1 VRTRS
6 LILYGVVAAALAAA
20 FRISPHAAASRL
32 DWVFAALC
40 GVLVITVVLFRWL
53 LQAQA
58 RIRRYRAVN
67 NQLIDCILLADA
79 ESGQIVEANP
89 AAMRALGLSDRELVG
104 RNLRDLSRALAP
116 ERLARLRAHWAPH
129 GRVLRIRAHD
139 DRRIPLH
146 TTLSWVRIGR
156 QELVCLVGR
165 NLTALRALAAQRRA
179 HWPALVRR
187 SHCDPLTGL
196 PNRAY
201 LEAKL
206 PRIVSTA
213 TREESLIALLY
224 IDLDH
229 FKDVNDSLG
238 HRSGD
243 RLLSTIARRL
253 RGCLSSED
261 LVVRMGGDEF
271 IVVAV
276 GLPSPSTADY
286 IAGRIQE
293 ALGAPVEI
301 DGTRLNILASIGI
314 SICPTDGT
322 SLDQLLKHADL
333 ALARAKARGR
343 GHHQFFTSELQAQLA
358 QRLELEH
365 ALRRA
370 LGTEQLFIE
379 YQPSFDLA
387 TRLPA
392 GFEALLRWRHPELG
406 LVSPVRFVP
415 LAEQSNL
422 VLELGAWVLRQVCRQ
437 LAVWHREGL
446 RILPVSIN
454 LTPRQYEHGR
464 LPELIAGLA
473 REFEIEASWLQ
484 FEITESA
491 AMQNGA
497 GFLPTLQALRGLGSR
512 ILVDDF
518 GTGYSSLSYLKNL
531 PVDALKIDKAFVHD
545 MTTNAHDAAI
555 VSAVM
560 GIARSLQLIV
570 VAEGVETAEQVDCL
584 AKLGCDSAQ
593 GFYFSRPLPPH
604 EARNVLESLGEGDCA
619 GIPLAGASR

>member
-1 VRTRS
+1 VVAVILLRS
-6 LILYGVVAAALAAA
+6 LV
-20 FRISPHAAASRL
+20 R
-32 DWVFAALC
+32 
-40 GVLVITVVLFRWL
+40 
-53 LQAQA
+53 AQA
-58 RIRRYRAVN
+58 RVRRYRAVN
-67 NQLIDCILLADA
+67 NQLIDCVLLADA
-79 ESGQIVEANP
+79 QSGEIVEANP
-89 AAMRALGLSDRELVG
+89 AAARALGLSERELRG

-116 ERLARLRAHWAPH
+116 ERLARLRAHWAAR
-129 GRVLRIRAHD
+129 GRVLQVWGSEE
-139 DRRIPLH
+139 RRVPLQ
-146 TTLSWVRIGR
+146 TTLSWIRIGHE
-156 QELVCLVGR
+156 ELVCLVGR

-179 HWPALVRR
+179 RWPQLTRR
-187 SHCDPLTGL
+187 SQCDSLTGL

-206 PRIVSTA
+206 PRIVSA
-213 TREESLIALLY
+213 AMREESLIALLY

-238 HRSGD
+238 HRCGD
-243 RLLSTIARRL
+243 RLLRAVARRL

-271 IVVAV
+271 IVVAL

-293 ALGAPVEI
+293 SLSAPIEI
-301 DGTRLNILASIGI
+301 DGTRLNVLASIGV

-322 SLDQLLKHADL
+322 TLEQLLKRADL

-343 GHHQFFTSELQAQLA
+343 GQHQFFTSELQAQLS

-379 YQPSFDLA
+379 YQPCVDLA
-387 TRLPA
+387 THLPS

-406 LVSPVRFVP
+406 LISPERFIP
-415 LAEQSNL
+415 IAEQGNL
-422 VLELGAWVLRQVCRQ
+422 VLELGAWVLRQVCGQ
-437 LAVWHREGL
+437 LREWQRAGL
-446 RILPVSIN
+446 NIIPVSVN
-454 LTPRQYEHGR
+454 LNPRQFEHGR

-473 REFEIEASWLQ
+473 REFAIEAGWLQ

-491 AMQNGA
+491 AMKNSTTY
-497 GFLPTLQALRGLGSR
+497 LPALQALRRLGSR

-545 MTTNAHDAAI
+545 MTTDANDAAI

-560 GIARSLQLIV
+560 AIARSLKLKV
-570 VAEGVETAEQVDCL
+570 VAEGVETAEQVACL
-584 AKLGCDSAQ
+584 AKLGCDTAQ
-593 GFYFSRPLPPH
+593 GFFFSRPLPAA
-604 EARNVLESLGEGDCA
+604 EARLLLEGLGEAGDAGDA
-619 GIPLAGASR
+619 GIRLAEASR

>member
-1 VRTRS
+1 M
-6 LILYGVVAAALAAA
+6 
-20 FRISPHAAASRL
+20 
-32 DWVFAALC
+32 
-40 GVLVITVVLFRWL
+40 LVIAVVLMRWL
-53 LQAQA
+53 LQARA

-67 NQLIDCILLADA
+67 NQLIDCILLADSD
-79 ESGQIVEANP
+79 SGQIIEANP
-89 AAMRALGLSDRELVG
+89 AAGRALGVPDRELVG
-104 RNLRDLSRALAP
+104 RNLRDLSAALAP
-116 ERLARLRAHWAPH
+116 ERLRRLRAHWAAQ
-129 GRVLRIRAHD
+129 GRVLRMRGHD
-139 DRRIPLH
+139 GRRIPLH
-146 TTLSWVRIGR
+146 TTLSWIRLGR
-156 QELVCLVGR
+156 QELICVVGR
-165 NLTALRALAAQRRA
+165 NLTALRALAAERRA
-179 HWPALVRR
+179 QWPALVRR
-187 SHCDPLTGL
+187 SHCDLLTGL

-206 PRIVSTA
+206 PRIVGA
-213 TREESLIALLY
+213 AGREESLIALLY
-224 IDLDH
+224 VDLDH

-238 HRSGD
+238 HRCGD
-243 RLLSTIARRL
+243 RLLRAVARRL

-276 GLPSPSTADY
+276 GLPSASTVDY

-293 ALGAPVEI
+293 TLSAPIEI
-301 DGTRLNILASIGI
+301 DGTRLNVLASIGI

-322 SLDQLLKHADL
+322 TLDELLKHADL

-343 GHHQFFTSELQAQLA
+343 GHHQFFTSELKEQLA

-370 LGTEQLFIE
+370 LGTDQLFIE

-387 TRLPA
+387 TRWPA

-415 LAEQSNL
+415 IAEQSNL
-422 VLELGAWVLRQVCRQ
+422 ILELGAWVLRQVCRQ
-437 LAVWHREGL
+437 LAQWRQEGFK
-446 RILPVSIN
+446 ILPVSIN

-473 REFEIEASWLQ
+473 REFGIEASWLQ

-491 AMQNGA
+491 AMQNSA
-497 GFLPTLQALRGLGSR
+497 GFLPTLQALRRLGSR

-560 GIARSLQLIV
+560 GIARSLQLTV
-570 VAEGVETAEQVDCL
+570 VAEGVETAEQVDSL
-584 AKLGCDSAQ
+584 AKLGCDAAQ
-593 GFYFSRPLPPH
+593 GFYFSRPLAPP
-604 EARNVLESLGEGDCA
+604 EAGMLLESLGEGEGV